1 MKKIIYRA
9 MIALVGVVLFNC
21 SDTFLDRPPQ
31 GALDE
36 TSLKSEKGVNA
47 LLVSAY
53 SALDG
58 WTDSWGAGAPWPQA
72 GSNWI
77 FGDVT
82 GGDAYKGSDPGDQAE
97 IVPIEKHQ
105 GLPTNGYFNSKWLTV
120 YNGVA
125 RTNATLN
132 LLSTLTDA
140 QISAA
145 NKGKIE
151 AESRFLRAHFHFEAK
166 KMWNMVP
173 YIDDVI
179 AKAGGSNPAA
189 FKVEN
194 NVDIWPKIEEDMKF
208 AADNLPTT
216 MGEVG
221 RANKWAAK
229 AYLAKIYMFQNK
241 MALAK
246 PILDDVIAN
255 GVTADGRKYGLH
267 ANFHDN
273 FNAET
278 KNGIESVF
286 AMQASVNDGDADGQ
300 NGNWGDILNFPYT
313 GGPGQCC
320 GFDQPTQNLVNAYKT
335 SATGLPLLDTFN
347 DADVTND
354 QGIASTAAFTPY
366 AGTLDPRLDWT
377 VGRRGIPYLDWGKHP
392 GAAWIRDQAYAGP
405 YSPIKR
411 VFYQSQSK
419 SLSTSTGWAQGPNA
433 NNYTLIRFAEVLLW
447 RAEIAA
453 SEGDEPTTR
462 NLVNQI
468 RGRAKTGKKV
478 KVGTADA
485 ANYSV
490 EPYTTIAAADLV
502 KVVRFERRLE
512 LAMEGHRFFDLV
524 RWGVADQVMNVYFA
538 TEGNKRGYLKGST
551 FVKGKNEYF
560 PIPQDQIIQ
569 SSISNAPTLKQNP
582 GY

>member
-173 YIDDVI
+173 YIDDGI

-208 AADNLPTT
+208 AADNLPAT

-241 MALAK
+241 MTLAK

-255 GVTADGRKYGLH
+255 GATADGRKYGLH

-468 RGRAKTGKKV
+468 RNRAKTGKKV
-478 KVGTADA
+478 KDGTADA

>member
-208 AADNLPTT
+208 AADNLPAT

-320 GFDQPTQNLVNAYKT
+320 GFDQPSQNLVNAYKT

-453 SEGDEPTTR
+453 SEGNEPTTR

-468 RGRAKTGKKV
+468 RNRAKTGKKV
-478 KVGTADA
+478 KDGTADA

-490 EPYTTIAAADLV
+490 ESYTTIAAADLV

>member
-9 MIALVGVVLFNC
+9 MIALAGVVLFNC

-173 YIDDVI
+173 YIDDGI

-208 AADNLPTT
+208 AADNLPAT

-229 AYLAKIYMFQNK
+229 AYLAKIYMFQSK
-241 MALAK
+241 LALAK

-278 KNGIESVF
+278 KNGKESVF

-320 GFDQPTQNLVNAYKT
+320 GFDQPSQNLVNAYKT
-335 SATGLPLLDTFN
+335 TATGLPLLDTFN

-453 SEGDEPTTR
+453 SEGDESTTR

-468 RGRAKTGKKV
+468 RNRAKTGKKV
-478 KVGTADA
+478 KDGTADA

>member
-9 MIALVGVVLFNC
+9 MIALAGVVLFNC

-173 YIDDVI
+173 YIDDAI

-194 NVDIWPKIEEDMKF
+194 NIDIWPKIEEDMKF
-208 AADNLPTT
+208 AADNLPAT

-229 AYLAKIYMFQNK
+229 AYLAKIYMFQSK
-241 MALAK
+241 LALAK

-255 GVTADGRKYGLH
+255 GVTADGKKYGLH
-267 ANFHDN
+267 DNFHDN

-278 KNGIESVF
+278 KNGKESVF

-320 GFDQPTQNLVNAYKT
+320 GFDQPSQNLVNAYKT
-335 SATGLPLLDTFN
+335 TATGLPLLDTFN

-411 VFYQSQSK
+411 VFYKSQSK

-453 SEGDEPTTR
+453 SEGDESTTR

-468 RGRAKTGKKV
+468 RNRAKTGKKV
-478 KVGTADA
+478 KDGTADA

>member
-468 RGRAKTGKKV
+468 RNRAKTGKKV
-478 KVGTADA
+478 KDGTPDA

-490 EPYTTIAAADLV
+490 ESYTTIAAADLV

>member
-208 AADNLPTT
+208 AADNLPAT

-229 AYLAKIYMFQNK
+229 AYLAKIYMFQSK
-241 MALAK
+241 LALAK

-255 GVTADGRKYGLH
+255 GVTADGKKYGLH
-267 ANFHDN
+267 DNFHDN

-278 KNGIESVF
+278 KNGKESVF

-320 GFDQPTQNLVNAYKT
+320 GFHQPSQNLVNAYKT
-335 SATGLPLLDTFN
+335 TATGLPLLDTFN

-354 QGIASTAAFTPY
+354 QGIAPTAAFTPY

-468 RGRAKTGKKV
+468 RNRAKTGKKV
-478 KVGTADA
+478 KDGTADA

>member
-9 MIALVGVVLFNC
+9 MIALVGVMLFNC

-194 NVDIWPKIEEDMKF
+194 NADIWPKIEDDMKF
-208 AADNLPTT
+208 AADNLPAT

-241 MALAK
+241 LTLAK

-255 GVTADGRKYGLH
+255 GVTADGKKYGLH
-267 ANFHDN
+267 VNFHDN

-278 KNGIESVF
+278 KNGMESVF

-320 GFDQPTQNLVNAYKT
+320 GFDQPSQNLVNAYKT
-335 SATGLPLLDTFN
+335 NATGFPLLDTFN

-366 AGTLDPRLDWT
+366 AGTVDPRLDWT

-468 RGRAKTGKKV
+468 RNRAKTGKKV
-478 KVGTADA
+478 KDGTADA

-490 EPYTTIAAADLV
+490 EPYTSIAAANLV

-538 TEGNKRGYLKGST
+538 IEGNKRGYLKGST

-569 SSISNAPTLKQNP
+569 SSISNVPTLKQNP

>member
-9 MIALVGVVLFNC
+9 MIALAGVILFNC

-173 YIDDVI
+173 YIDDAI

-194 NVDIWPKIEEDMKF
+194 NIDIWPKIEEDMKF
-208 AADNLPTT
+208 AADNLPAT

-229 AYLAKIYMFQNK
+229 AYLAKIYMFQSK
-241 MALAK
+241 LALAK

-255 GVTADGRKYGLH
+255 GVTADGKKYGLH
-267 ANFHDN
+267 DNFHDN

-278 KNGIESVF
+278 KNGKESVF

-320 GFDQPTQNLVNAYKT
+320 GFDQPSQNLVNAYKT
-335 SATGLPLLDTFN
+335 TATGLPLLDTFN

-377 VGRRGIPYLDWGKHP
+377 IGRRGIPYLDWGKHP

-411 VFYQSQSK
+411 VFYKSQSK

-453 SEGDEPTTR
+453 SEGDESTTR

-468 RGRAKTGKKV
+468 RNRAKTGKKV
-478 KVGTADA
+478 KDGTANA

-524 RWGVADQVMNVYFA
+524 RWGVADQVMNAYFA

>member
-208 AADNLPTT
+208 AADNLPAT

-241 MALAK
+241 MTLAK

-255 GVTADGRKYGLH
+255 GATADGRKYGLH

-468 RGRAKTGKKV
+468 RNRAKTGKKV
-478 KVGTADA
+478 KDGTPDA
-485 ANYSV
+485 ANYRV
-490 EPYTTIAAADLV
+490 ESYTTIAAADLV

>member
-208 AADNLPTT
+208 AADNLPAT

-241 MALAK
+241 MTLAK

-255 GVTADGRKYGLH
+255 GATADGRKYGLH

-468 RGRAKTGKKV
+468 RNRAKTGKKV
-478 KVGTADA
+478 KDGTADA

>member
-151 AESRFLRAHFHFEAK
+151 AEARFLRAHFHFEAK

-173 YIDDVI
+173 YIDDAI

-208 AADNLPTT
+208 AADNLPAT

-229 AYLAKIYMFQNK
+229 AYLAKIYMFQSK
-241 MALAK
+241 LALAK

-255 GVTADGRKYGLH
+255 GVTADGKKYGLH
-267 ANFHDN
+267 DNFHDN

-278 KNGIESVF
+278 KNGKESVF

-320 GFDQPTQNLVNAYKT
+320 GFDQP
-335 SATGLPLLDTFN
+335 S
-347 DADVTND
+347 
-354 QGIASTAAFTPY
+354 
-366 AGTLDPRLDWT
+366 
-377 VGRRGIPYLDWGKHP
+377 
-392 GAAWIRDQAYAGP
+392 
-405 YSPIKR
+405 
-411 VFYQSQSK
+411 
-419 SLSTSTGWAQGPNA
+419 
-433 NNYTLIRFAEVLLW
+433 
-447 RAEIAA
+447 
-453 SEGDEPTTR
+453 
-462 NLVNQI
+462 
-468 RGRAKTGKKV
+468 
-478 KVGTADA
+478 
-485 ANYSV
+485 
-490 EPYTTIAAADLV
+490 
-502 KVVRFERRLE
+502 
-512 LAMEGHRFFDLV
+512 
-524 RWGVADQVMNVYFA
+524 
-538 TEGNKRGYLKGST
+538 
-551 FVKGKNEYF
+551 
-560 PIPQDQIIQ
+560 
-569 SSISNAPTLKQNP
+569 QNP
-582 GY
+582 VAVVL

>member
-132 LLSTLTDA
+132 LLSTLTED

-173 YIDDVI
+173 YIDDGI

-208 AADNLPTT
+208 AADNLPAT

-229 AYLAKIYMFQNK
+229 AYLAKIYMFQSK
-241 MALAK
+241 LDLAK

-255 GVTADGRKYGLH
+255 GVTADGKKYGLH
-267 ANFHDN
+267 DNFHDN

-278 KNGIESVF
+278 KNGKESVF

-320 GFDQPTQNLVNAYKT
+320 GFDQPSQNLVNAYKT
-335 SATGLPLLDTFN
+335 TATGLPLLDTFN
-347 DADVTND
+347 DADVNND

-433 NNYTLIRFAEVLLW
+433 NNYTLIRFADVLLW

-468 RGRAKTGKKV
+468 RNRAKTGKKV
-478 KVGTADA
+478 KDGVADA

-502 KVVRFERRLE
+502 KVVRFERRIE

-524 RWGVADQVMNVYFA
+524 RWGVADQVMNDYFA

>member
-208 AADNLPTT
+208 AADNLPAT

-241 MALAK
+241 MTLAK

-255 GVTADGRKYGLH
+255 GATADGRKYGLH

-468 RGRAKTGKKV
+468 RNRAKTGKKV
-478 KVGTADA
+478 KDGTPDA

-490 EPYTTIAAADLV
+490 ESYTTIAAADLV

>member
-173 YIDDVI
+173 YIDDGI

-208 AADNLPTT
+208 AADNLPAT

-229 AYLAKIYMFQNK
+229 AYLAKIYMFQSK
-241 MALAK
+241 LALAK

-278 KNGIESVF
+278 KNGKESVF

-320 GFDQPTQNLVNAYKT
+320 GFDQPSQNLVNAYKT
-335 SATGLPLLDTFN
+335 TATGLPLLDTFN

-405 YSPIKR
+405 YTPIKR

-468 RGRAKTGKKV
+468 RNRAKTGKKV
-478 KVGTADA
+478 KDGTADA

>member
-9 MIALVGVVLFNC
+9 MIALAGVVLFNC

-194 NVDIWPKIEEDMKF
+194 NADIWPKIEDDMKF
-208 AADNLPTT
+208 AADNLPAT

-241 MALAK
+241 LTLAK

-255 GVTADGRKYGLH
+255 GVTADGKKYGLH
-267 ANFHDN
+267 VNFHDN

-278 KNGIESVF
+278 KNGMESVF

-320 GFDQPTQNLVNAYKT
+320 GFDQPSQNLVNAYKT
-335 SATGLPLLDTFN
+335 NATGFPLLDTFN

-366 AGTLDPRLDWT
+366 AGTVDPRLDWT

-468 RGRAKTGKKV
+468 RNRAKTGKKV
-478 KVGTADA
+478 KDGTADA

-490 EPYTTIAAADLV
+490 EPYTSIAAANLV

-538 TEGNKRGYLKGST
+538 IEGNKRGYLKGST

-569 SSISNAPTLKQNP
+569 SSISNVPTLKQNP

>member
-468 RGRAKTGKKV
+468 RNRAKTGKKV
-478 KVGTADA
+478 KDGTADA

-490 EPYTTIAAADLV
+490 ESYTTIAAADLV